1 MEQSQKCTKGKSFK
15 GMPEVKELKELKLSV
30 GQRKGKADMAEI
42 IYKIIK
48 NILPCLLL
56 LCGYADNPPL

>member
-1 MEQSQKCTKGKSFK
+1 
-15 GMPEVKELKELKLSV
+15 MPEVKGLKELKLSV

-42 IYKIIK
+42 IYKIFK

-56 LCGYADNPPL
+56 LCGYADNLPI

>member
-1 MEQSQKCTKGKSFK
+1 MEQYYKCIKGKFFK

-42 IYKIIK
+42 IYKYFK
-48 NILPCLLL
+48 
-56 LCGYADNPPL
+56 LCSVMSASFVWTCR